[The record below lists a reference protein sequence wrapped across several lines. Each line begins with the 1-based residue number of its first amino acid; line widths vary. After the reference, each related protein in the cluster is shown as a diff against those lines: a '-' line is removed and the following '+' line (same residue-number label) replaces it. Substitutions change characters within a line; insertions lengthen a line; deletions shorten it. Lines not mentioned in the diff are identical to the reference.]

1 MLSGHTCFFFN
12 SNHFCCQCFCERNKP
27 QEEEHASNRLEL
39 LKTLKLKVNSEDVF
53 PVKTGPSFIARQAA
67 ATLGAVPAR
76 QAAAASAAA
85 AASVA
90 FLQLHFLS
98 KDAFSYYTVQRPS
111 AVAYQ
116 PHHG

>member
-1 MLSGHTCFFFN
+1 MSGT
-12 SNHFCCQCFCERNKP
+12 
-27 QEEEHASNRLEL
+27 NRRRKNTLPSSGTTKDLE
-39 LKTLKLKVNSEDVF
+39 TKVNSEDVF

-67 ATLGAVPAR
+67 VAFGAVPVR
-76 QAAAASAAA
+76 QAAAAAA

-116 PHHG
+116 PYHA

>member
-1 MLSGHTCFFFN
+1 MCF
-12 SNHFCCQCFCERNKP
+12 
-27 QEEEHASNRLEL
+27 L
-39 LKTLKLKVNSEDVF
+39 LKL
-53 PVKTGPSFIARQAA
+53 GPSFIARQAA
-67 ATLGAVPAR
+67 AVALGAVPVR
-76 QAAAASAAA
+76 QAAAAA